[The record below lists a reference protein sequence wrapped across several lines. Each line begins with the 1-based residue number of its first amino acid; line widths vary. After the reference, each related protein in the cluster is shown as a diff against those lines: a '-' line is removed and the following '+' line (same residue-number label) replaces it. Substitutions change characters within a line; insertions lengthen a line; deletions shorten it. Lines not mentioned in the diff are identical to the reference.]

1 MKVTA
6 EQDAKISKMTF
17 ASIYP
22 MYVQKVER
30 KGRTEEELLQVIEW
44 LCGFSKEDVKQHI
57 DTKID
62 FKTFFEK
69 AKLNANAN
77 LIKGVICG
85 YRVEEIE
92 FPLRSEF
99 YLITN
104 YCQPQN
110 SYHIS
115 YTSMQSRNQ
124 RWVIN

>member
-92 FPLRSEF
+92 FPLTQKVR
-99 YLITN
+99 YLDKLVDELAKGKKMEKIL
-104 YCQPQN
+104 
-110 SYHIS
+110 
-115 YTSMQSRNQ
+115 R
-124 RWVIN
+124 